1 MTTYIPSLTL
11 PEAVF
16 NNLPGS
22 VLLPIALGSAVGY
35 STRRILHSDLTLQ
48 FTAATNR
55 RESLTLSHPPLRP
68 PASVF
73 PPVWT
78 ALYGIMGY
86 AAHRAINLGT
96 SPLNTTETILAARQG
111 ATLYTIQ
118 LGLNLAW
125 MPLFYGLN
133 RPVLATLDAAALL
146 GINSYLAWLWGSR
159 VDKVA
164 GWLLAPYVAWLGF
177 ATYLSFGT
185 GYLNDWDLS
194 PLFGGRGVKGEG
206 KKDA

>member
-11 PEAVF
+11 PEAIF
-16 NNLPGS
+16 GSLPGS
-22 VLLPIALGSAVGY
+22 ILLPITLGSAVGY
-35 STRRILHSDLTLQ
+35 STRRNNTQ
-48 FTAATNR
+48 TAATNR
-55 RESLTLSHPPLRP
+55 RESLTLKQPPLRP

-78 ALYGIMGY
+78 ALYGVMGY
-86 AAHRAINLGT
+86 AAHRAVYLGT
-96 SPLNTTETILAARQG
+96 SPLNTTDTILAARQG

-133 RPVLATLDAAALL
+133 RPVLATIDAAALV
-146 GINSYLAWLWGSR
+146 GINSYLAWLWGTK
-159 VDKVA
+159 VDEVA
-164 GWLLAPYVAWLGF
+164 GWLLVPYVGWLGF

-185 GYLNDWDLS
+185 GYLNNWDLS
-194 PLFGGRGVKGEG
+194 PIVGGQG
-206 KKDA
+206 KKKST

>member
-1 MTTYIPSLTL
+1 MTTYVPSFTL

-16 NNLPGS
+16 TSLPAS
-22 VLLPIALGSAVGY
+22 VLLPVALGSAIAEKTEQQQ
-35 STRRILHSDLTLQ
+35 SPPPKQ
-48 FTAATNR
+48 
-55 RESLTLSHPPLRP
+55 PPLRP

-78 ALYGIMGY
+78 TLYAMMGY
-86 AAHRAINLGT
+86 AAHRAVNLGT
-96 SPLNTTETILAARQG
+96 SALNTSETISAARHG

-133 RPVLATLDAAALL
+133 RPALATADAAALL
-146 GINSYLAWLWGSR
+146 GINSYLAWLWGTK
-159 VDKVA
+159 VDGLS

-177 ATYLSFGT
+177 ATYLSAAT
-185 GYLNDWDLS
+185 GYLNGWDLVTS
-194 PLFGGRGVKGEG
+194 GG
-206 KKDA
+206 

>member
-11 PEAVF
+11 PEAIF
-16 NNLPGS
+16 GSLPAS
-22 VLLPIALGSAVGY
+22 ILLPVALGSAVGY
-35 STRRILHSDLTLQ
+35 STRP
-48 FTAATNR
+48 ATNR
-55 RESLTLSHPPLRP
+55 RESLTLKQPPLRP

-78 ALYGIMGY
+78 ALYGVMGY
-86 AAHRAINLGT
+86 AAHRAVNLGT
-96 SPLNTTETILAARQG
+96 SPLNTTNTILAARQG

-133 RPVLATLDAAALL
+133 QPVLATIDAAALV
-146 GINSYLAWLWGSR
+146 GINSYLAWLWGSK
-159 VDKVA
+159 VDEVA
-164 GWLLAPYVAWLGF
+164 GWLLVPYVGWLGF

-185 GYLNDWDLS
+185 GYLNGWDLS
-194 PLFGGRGVKGEG
+194 PIVGGRGRGGEG
-206 KKDA
+206 KKKDA